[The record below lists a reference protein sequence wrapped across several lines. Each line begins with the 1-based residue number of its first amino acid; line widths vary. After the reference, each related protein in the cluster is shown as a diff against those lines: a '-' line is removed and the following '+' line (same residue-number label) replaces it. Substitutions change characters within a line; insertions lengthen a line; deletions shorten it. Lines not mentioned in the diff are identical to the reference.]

1 MRNDALTPDF
11 NQATTIA
18 SLHVGAETATLSYPS
33 APHSITIGDPSC
45 RCDLPDSFYSDLNR
59 YSSFHAFN
67 MDFFRRKGKG
77 RSENITR
84 PRDSGSRAATSLVV
98 EEDVGLF
105 PVEDIDLSSQDFDIE

>member
-1 MRNDALTPDF
+1 M
-11 NQATTIA
+11 
-18 SLHVGAETATLSYPS
+18 SGAETATLTRS
-33 APHSITIGDPSC
+33 AIPPPLTVICDPSC
-45 RCDLPDSFYSDLNR
+45 RCDLPDSFYSNPNQ

-77 RSENITR
+77 KGRSENITQ
-84 PRDSGSRAATSLVV
+84 PRDSGSRATTSLVV